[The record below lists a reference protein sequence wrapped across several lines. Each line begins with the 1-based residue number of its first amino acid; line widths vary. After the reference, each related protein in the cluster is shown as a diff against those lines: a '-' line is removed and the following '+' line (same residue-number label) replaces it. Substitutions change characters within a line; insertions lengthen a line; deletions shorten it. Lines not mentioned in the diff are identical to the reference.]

1 MEGAK
6 KNRHMTGGKSMLAW
20 IDCVLHFSQTD
31 KLYLSTF
38 AAEVSMLNFNK
49 ASRPA
54 AKASPPAL
62 SAAPGSA
69 AGPPRRRQARPT
81 GAR

>member
-1 MEGAK
+1 MESRTEAVGTGWKGKK
-6 KNRHMTGGKSMLAW
+6 KNRHMSGGKSMLAW

-49 ASRPA
+49 ASTT
-54 AKASPPAL
+54 S
-62 SAAPGSA
+62 S
-69 AGPPRRRQARPT
+69 
-81 GAR
+81 

>member
-1 MEGAK
+1 MESRTEAVGYRVEGAK

-38 AAEVSMLNFNK
+38 AAEVSMLNLNK
-49 ASRPA
+49 ASTT
-54 AKASPPAL
+54 S
-62 SAAPGSA
+62 S
-69 AGPPRRRQARPT
+69 
-81 GAR
+81 

>member
-1 MEGAK
+1 MESRTEAVGTGRKGQK

-49 ASRPA
+49 ASTT
-54 AKASPPAL
+54 S
-62 SAAPGSA
+62 S
-69 AGPPRRRQARPT
+69 
-81 GAR
+81 

>member
-1 MEGAK
+1 MESRTEAVGTGWKGQK
-6 KNRHMTGGKSMLAW
+6 KRHMTGGKSMLAW

-49 ASRPA
+49 ASTT
-54 AKASPPAL
+54 S
-62 SAAPGSA
+62 S
-69 AGPPRRRQARPT
+69 
-81 GAR
+81 

>member
-1 MEGAK
+1 FFFTKADSATRRTGWCRWGWERFRRIRGGRGK

-49 ASRPA
+49 ASTT
-54 AKASPPAL
+54 S
-62 SAAPGSA
+62 S
-69 AGPPRRRQARPT
+69 
-81 GAR
+81 

>member
-1 MEGAK
+1 MESRTEAVGTGWKGQK
-6 KNRHMTGGKSMLAW
+6 KTAICGGKSMLAW

-49 ASRPA
+49 ASTT
-54 AKASPPAL
+54 S
-62 SAAPGSA
+62 S
-69 AGPPRRRQARPT
+69 
-81 GAR
+81 

>member
-1 MEGAK
+1 MESRTEAVGTGWK
-6 KNRHMTGGKSMLAW
+6 GQTNRHMTGGKSMLAW

-49 ASRPA
+49 ASTT
-54 AKASPPAL
+54 S
-62 SAAPGSA
+62 S
-69 AGPPRRRQARPT
+69 
-81 GAR
+81 

>member
-1 MEGAK
+1 SRTEAVGTGWKGQK

-49 ASRPA
+49 ASTT
-54 AKASPPAL
+54 S
-62 SAAPGSA
+62 S
-69 AGPPRRRQARPT
+69 
-81 GAR
+81 

>member
-1 MEGAK
+1 MESRTEAVGTGWKGQK

-49 ASRPA
+49 AS
-54 AKASPPAL
+54 KTS
-62 SAAPGSA
+62 S
-69 AGPPRRRQARPT
+69 
-81 GAR
+81 

>member
-1 MEGAK
+1 MESRTEAVGTGWKGQK

-38 AAEVSMLNFNK
+38 AAEVSMLNLNK
-49 ASRPA
+49 ASTT
-54 AKASPPAL
+54 S
-62 SAAPGSA
+62 S
-69 AGPPRRRQARPT
+69 
-81 GAR
+81 

>member
-1 MEGAK
+1 VEGAK

-31 KLYLSTF
+31 KIYLSTF

-49 ASRPA
+49 ASTT
-54 AKASPPAL
+54 S
-62 SAAPGSA
+62 S
-69 AGPPRRRQARPT
+69 
-81 GAR
+81 

>member
-1 MEGAK
+1 MESRTEAVGTGWKGQKK

-49 ASRPA
+49 ASTT
-54 AKASPPAL
+54 S
-62 SAAPGSA
+62 S
-69 AGPPRRRQARPT
+69 
-81 GAR
+81 